1 MPPSMMDPKTLA
13 EARRM
18 GELEGAAFDAALA
31 ARDRLE
37 RSERLS
43 RIALGRAE
51 ADLPVAASGA
61 EPRRDLAELEARLR
75 DLTHFHDTVTH
86 SLSWKVLQRL
96 RGFVGR
102 AW

>member
-1 MPPSMMDPKTLA
+1 MIVMKFGGTSV
-13 EARRM
+13 
-18 GELEGAAFDAALA
+18 GSG
-31 ARDRLE
+31 
-37 RSERLS
+37 ERLS
-43 RIALGRAE
+43 HVAALVAAQPG
-51 ADLPVAASGA
+51 PVAVIVS
-61 EPRRDLAELEARLR
+61 ARLR

>member
-1 MPPSMMDPKTLA
+1 MNRIDLA
-13 EARRM
+13 QRIGDFA
-18 GELEGAAFDAALA
+18 GAA
-31 ARDRLE
+31 RE
-37 RSERLS
+37 IQ
-43 RIALGRAE
+43 IAGLDE